1 MAFGQGLAQF
11 ASAFL
16 GSMGGAGSLD
26 QTVINLK
33 SGGQTVL
40 STFVAGLILFV
51 IAAGAYPAVNIVPLS
66 AVVGV
71 MFYLVR
77 STCIEIEPS
86 MLRIANL
93 FAIMNFQTFFYVLT
107 IGCFLVVFFLWK
119 VEHHQREENKL
130 LSLDGQLQHMPVQQ

>member
-1 MAFGQGLAQF
+1 
-11 ASAFL
+11 
-16 GSMGGAGSLD
+16 
-26 QTVINLK
+26 
-33 SGGQTVL
+33 
-40 STFVAGLILFV
+40 
-51 IAAGAYPAVNIVPLS
+51 VPLS